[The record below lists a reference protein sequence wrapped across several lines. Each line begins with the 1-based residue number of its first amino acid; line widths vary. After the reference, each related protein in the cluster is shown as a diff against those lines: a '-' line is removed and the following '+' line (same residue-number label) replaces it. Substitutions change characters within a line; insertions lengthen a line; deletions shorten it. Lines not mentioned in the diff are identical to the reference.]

1 MWGRRRLYIYGNRE
15 GFQEPRKSMLT
26 LQWWEGIRLAT
37 WESIS
42 DRGSSRAKI
51 LKKGTTEQLGKL
63 QINQYH
69 ESTTC
74 DKGLAGSRGHGGEWL
89 YPDGP
94 INQVRGFRTSFWA

>member
-1 MWGRRRLYIYGNRE
+1 
-15 GFQEPRKSMLT
+15 MLT
-26 LQWWEGIRLAT
+26 LQQWEGISLAT

-42 DRGSSRAKI
+42 DRGSSQAKI
-51 LKKGTTEQLGKL
+51 LKKEQRSEVGKL
-63 QINQYH
+63 QINQYC